1 VKFYLKVLPAYTI
14 VEDFYYLEEMRSIA
28 INNKNK
34 VFDFYQSGSKNFF
47 RSKQIFW
54 TWHKDW
60 LTFFDGQL
68 LLDFGEAV

>member
-1 VKFYLKVLPAYTI
+1 VKYYLKVLPAHTLA
-14 VEDFYYLEEMRSIA
+14 EDSYYIEEMRSIA

-34 VFDFYQSGSKNFF
+34 VFDFYPCERKDFF
-47 RSKQIFW
+47 RSKQVFW

-60 LTFFDGQL
+60 LILFKGQL